1 MKRIVYL
8 LGCLFVLVALASCV
22 SSKPTIQD
30 EKIIKITET
39 VHDTIFKIEKDS
51 SALAALLECQNGKV
65 VVKNIIES
73 SSGRILKSPKIK
85 LSNNVLQVDCEAR
98 AQEVLAHYKDT
109 HEQLYSYKIQTLTKE
124 VEKQLSWWQELEI
137 WCGRIF
143 LLTLILLIVIKV
155 FSIYYKP

>member
-8 LGCLFVLVALASCV
+8 LGCLFVLIALVSCV
-22 SSKPTIQD
+22 SGKPTIQD
-30 EKIIKITET
+30 EKITKITET

-85 LSNNVLQVDCEAR
+85 LSNNILQVDCEAR

-124 VEKQLSWWQELEI
+124 VEKQLSWWQILEI
-137 WCGRIF
+137 WCGRLF
-143 LLTLILLIVIKV
+143 LLILIGYTIKFLIKI
-155 FSIYYKP
+155 YKPI

>member
-8 LGCLFVLVALASCV
+8 LGCLFVLVALVSCG

-30 EKIIKITET
+30 EKITRITET
-39 VHDTIFKIEKDS
+39 VHDTILKIEKDS

-85 LSNNVLQVDCEAR
+85 LSNNILQVDCEAR

-124 VEKQLSWWQELEI
+124 VEKQLSWWQILEI
-137 WCGRIF
+137 GCGRLF
-143 LLTLILLIVIKV
+143 LLILIGYTIKFLIKI
-155 FSIYYKP
+155 YKPI

>member
-8 LGCLFVLVALASCV
+8 LGCLFVLVALVSCV

-30 EKIIKITET
+30 EKITRITET

-73 SSGRILKSPKIK
+73 SSGRTLKSPKIK
-85 LSNNVLQVDCEAR
+85 LSDNILKVDCEAR

-124 VEKQLSWWQELEI
+124 VEKQLSWWQTLEI
-137 WCGRIF
+137 WCGRLF
-143 LLTLILLIVIKV
+143 LLILIGYTIKFLIKI
-155 FSIYYKP
+155 YKPI